1 MSPSFTQKGCHKEQI
16 INPLLN
22 NIEIGGH
29 TMKTKQYTHGITF
42 FVTGEMYREIK
53 AITDGMEI
61 GISEFI
67 RKLVLDAFEQAEC
80 RARGHMEAGG
90 GREKREDGTITRKG
104 SI

>member
-1 MSPSFTQKGCHKEQI
+1 LFGEQI

-22 NIEIGGH
+22 NIEIGGY

-53 AITDGMEI
+53 TITDGMEI

-67 RKLVLDAFEQAEC
+67 RKLILDAFEQAEC
-80 RARGHMEAGG
+80 KARGHMGAGG
-90 GREKREDGTITRKG
+90 GREKKENGTITRKG

>member
-1 MSPSFTQKGCHKEQI
+1 LFEEQI

-29 TMKTKQYTHGITF
+29 TIKTKQYTHGITF